1 MPRDAT
7 DYHPRGAPEGP
18 LERRYTQTLP
28 AMVHHQDHSRQF
40 TSTRWTQGRCTLLHP
55 GLLRMMIS
63 NPSVR
68 LAFTRR
74 HPDKSFEIISIQHV
88 LLPHHHRILPLRHS
102 VSVGLCASPHP
113 RLEARSP
120 NYQRGQ
126 PFPTTQD
133 TLTTTTQHY
142 FRSPTSYPTTLP
154 SSLPHFLQDVLC
166 LFLSSL
172 QGSSRY
178 QSRYCAPRAG
188 VG

>member
-40 TSTRWTQGRCTLLHP
+40 TSTRWTQGR
-55 GLLRMMIS
+55 S
-63 NPSVR
+63 
-68 LAFTRR
+68 FTRR

-154 SSLPHFLQDVLC
+154 SSLPHLLQDVLC